1 MLKKIAVYL
10 GETGEC
16 TSLQD
21 KGRVVIYEKS
31 QGQWEIIQEVQF
43 SWEKGG
49 GNLKEMRQKI
59 EEMIKALG
67 DCRIFAALSVN
78 GVPYHALEKAGFQVW
93 ECEGR
98 PQEFLDDILA
108 QEEEAR
114 LALAEEGAE
123 EVPAPLDLG
132 NGFYTISLKEIQ
144 QKNSQFTSK
153 QVLLPFLRQGQFYS
167 LEIICTHLPKWLEL
181 EMLGEKFTS
190 QVEQLKLGELKVV
203 LAKKVCS

>member
-10 GETGEC
+10 GENGDC
-16 TSLQD
+16 VSLQD
-21 KGRVVIYEKS
+21 KGRVVIYEKN

-43 SWEKGG
+43 NWEKGG
-49 GNLKEMRQKI
+49 GSLKEMRQKI
-59 EEMIKALG
+59 EGMIKALG
-67 DCRIFAALSVN
+67 DCRIFVALSVS

-98 PQEFLDDILA
+98 PLEFLDDILA
-108 QEEEAR
+108 QEEEAL
-114 LALAEEGAE
+114 LAAETKPE
-123 EVPAPLDLG
+123 EIPVPLDLG

-167 LEIICTHLPKWLEL
+167 LEIICSHLPKWLEL
-181 EMLGEKFTS
+181 ELLGEKFTS
-190 QVEQLKLGELKVV
+190 QVEQIKPGELKVV